1 MVKNVVDSRGN
12 HKGYLIC
19 DFFIP
24 KSYEKYLIQTV
35 PSCEKV
41 TLVYINR
48 NSFSLGCKTYN
59 IRGFP
64 FMFEELSMFLLNCKS
79 NNIKLNDIVFIPI
92 SFSDIDYSNLSEFWK
107 IARDMQCSQIK
118 VLGIYD
124 TVSEVLLGYMMSC
137 NNLFSST
144 DYRIS
149 MIEMRRKDKGVGTR
163 VVKQLQSLGKNISGL
178 SLVSAKGF
186 WQKVGASV
194 DADLNF
200 ML

>member
-1 MVKNVVDSRGN
+1 MVKDVVDSRGN

-24 KSYEKYLIQTV
+24 KSYEKYLIQSV

-64 FMFEELSMFLLNCKS
+64 FISEELSMFLLNCKS

-92 SFSDIDYSNLSEFWK
+92 SFSDIDYTNLSEFWK
-107 IARDMQCSQIK
+107 ITRDMQCSRIK

-149 MIEMRRKDKGVGTR
+149 MIEMQKKNKGVGTR